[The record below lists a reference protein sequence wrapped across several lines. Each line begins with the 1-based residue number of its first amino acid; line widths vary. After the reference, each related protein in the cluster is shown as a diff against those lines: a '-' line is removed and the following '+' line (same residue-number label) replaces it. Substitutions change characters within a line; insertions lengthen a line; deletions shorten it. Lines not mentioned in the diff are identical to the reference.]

1 MSRNTANNE
10 NSIIRKKIFSMIVP
24 ITMENLLQMLAGFV
38 SMAMIGRI
46 STIAIGSLGIS
57 TRITQI
63 VWALFKGIATG
74 ACVFVAQAYG
84 ANNYEKM
91 RKVTIQTLMSSII
104 LVCILQQL
112 IF

>member
-1 MSRNTANNE
+1 MSKNISSNE
-10 NSIIRKKIFSMIVP
+10 NAIIRKKILSMILP

-46 STIAIGSLGIS
+46 STIAIGSLGLS

-74 ACVFVAQAYG
+74 ASVFVAQAYG
-84 ANNYEKM
+84 AGNDEKM
-91 RKVTIQTLMSSII
+91 RKVTMQTLISSLI
-104 LVCILQQL
+104 LVLILQL